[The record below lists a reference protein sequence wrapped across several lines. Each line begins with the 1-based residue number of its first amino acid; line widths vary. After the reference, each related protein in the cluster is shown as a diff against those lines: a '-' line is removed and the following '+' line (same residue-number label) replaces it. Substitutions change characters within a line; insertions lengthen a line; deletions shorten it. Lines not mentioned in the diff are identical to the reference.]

1 MLKPRMLVMKLWITE
16 HVDEDGAAIGPYIK
30 AESIAQANRIAI
42 QYGLMVLGEIQEL
55 QHDDSQQ
62 KRIVH

>member
-1 MLKPRMLVMKLWITE
+1 MTRLWITE
-16 HVDEDGAAIGPYIK
+16 HVNEEGSAIGPYIK
-30 AESIAQANRIAI
+30 ADTIAQANRIAI

>member
-1 MLKPRMLVMKLWITE
+1 MQNMTRLWITE
-16 HVDEDGAAIGPYIK
+16 HVNEDGAAIGPYIK
-30 AESIAQANRIAI
+30 AETVAEANRIAI
-42 QYGLMVLGEIQEL
+42 QYGLLVLGEIQEL